1 MVKRNMI
8 SGIKRKAT
16 AIESAK
22 RYFKTVNALITHLK
36 REKDRQKIFELIN
49 NTTTLEKLFIATAA
63 VHLYHNKGIKVS
75 DSLETNLFSYEA
87 TKNLEIREKKIL
99 MEEIEMLLKDSFS
112 QEINML
118 SQLINI
124 ENLFLSLLIE
134 KRIAKLQ
141 DDEFLK
147 KKNKIENKIENN
159 IIQIIS
165 NNPSFYFYDLIGDLM
180 GYNSIIKE
188 EILEES
194 SAFKAISVS
203 LEKKLD
209 MEEKEDLFIEV
220 SALNRLIQKVQ
231 SEFEFKSYKELQ
243 IEAMPVRMIK
253 KRIFNYEFEKFP
265 ISIEGLIVFQEAN
278 NLKHK
283 IIENIRQSLHEKIQ
297 FDLFE
302 QNIKA
307 LIRDELIYQ
316 LKKHPNDFLY
326 YLECL
331 SESTFDEVIY
341 NMNKRG
347 IHDILQTLNIDK
359 NLVEEIK
366 KKMIRY
372 NIKKQDLLNL
382 NDKKKDL
389 LYSAKQALCNIKIKD
404 FVSNYEDFTE
414 YGLNKYLY
422 RDEPEFIKLWKILEE
437 KLNCSINDIREFTR
451 KKQIIDEVFFQN
463 MNLNNYSQI
472 LFILSFDEIIE
483 NIVKDIYLY
492 NLSKI
497 FRQLSRIIE
506 LYHKI
511 TNDKSLINEAIK
523 KMEGTLEN
531 EDWVKVKLEELI
543 IKRIMKRQKELVT
556 VFNAKNQVF
565 LVNGFIL
572 SRFMSKAL
580 KHCINE
586 LRSKPS
592 LIYEGIKPL
601 TLKADLIS
609 PISYCLAFDLIKRL
623 EMFEEIRKSSV
634 KKVMKEEQKK
644 EELKRNAI
652 AEIQRE
658 NTLNWIERRITSA
671 LMGITRK
678 GINPNRF
685 YWQEKDTKTCADN
698 IKLHSEKINDY
709 FNGFV
714 DYFRFTIDKIREF
727 LPNTKIFE
735 ISKINNEIKSIID
748 AVLVERIGHSPNSED
763 IAKMLDGERY
773 IISKQIATKIGKI
786 LDDALYY
793 KFKSK

>member
-1 MVKRNMI
+1 MI

>member
-1 MVKRNMI
+1 
-8 SGIKRKAT
+8 
-16 AIESAK
+16 
-22 RYFKTVNALITHLK
+22 
-36 REKDRQKIFELIN
+36 
-49 NTTTLEKLFIATAA
+49 
-63 VHLYHNKGIKVS
+63 
-75 DSLETNLFSYEA
+75 
-87 TKNLEIREKKIL
+87 
-99 MEEIEMLLKDSFS
+99 
-112 QEINML
+112 
-118 SQLINI
+118 
-124 ENLFLSLLIE
+124 
-134 KRIAKLQ
+134 
-141 DDEFLK
+141 
-147 KKNKIENKIENN
+147 
-159 IIQIIS
+159 
-165 NNPSFYFYDLIGDLM
+165 M

-302 QNIKA
+302 QNVKA

-347 IHDILQTLNIDK
+347 IHDILQTLNIDE

-389 LYSAKQALCNIKIKD
+389 LYSAKQALCNIKIKG

-634 KKVMKEEQKK
+634 NKVMKEEQKK

-709 FNGFV
+709 LNGFV

-735 ISKINNEIKSIID
+735 ISKINSEIKSIID
-748 AVLVERIGHSPNSED
+748 AVLVERIGHAPNSEE

>member
-1 MVKRNMI
+1 MI

-141 DDEFLK
+141 DDEFIK

-165 NNPSFYFYDLIGDLM
+165 KNPSFYFYDLIGDLM

-283 IIENIRQSLHEKIQ
+283 IIENIRQSLHDKIQ

-347 IHDILQTLNIDK
+347 IHDILQTLNIDE

-634 KKVMKEEQKK
+634 NKVMKEEQKK

-748 AVLVERIGHSPNSED
+748 AVLVERIGHAPNSEE

>member
-1 MVKRNMI
+1 MI

-141 DDEFLK
+141 DDEFIK

-283 IIENIRQSLHEKIQ
+283 IIENIRQSLHDKIQ

-347 IHDILQTLNIDK
+347 IHDILQTLNIDE

-634 KKVMKEEQKK
+634 NKVMKEEQKK

-748 AVLVERIGHSPNSED
+748 AVLVERIGHAPNSEE